1 MTAINRPIKRPG
13 LRAALLNAALRKY
26 VKEPAKRAEARG
38 LEVSDELLA
47 RGARRTAKAMRR
59 NERVPSFVTVDP
71 LVIPTPAG
79 DMDAEW
85 VHTTRAGEQGNDKHV
100 ILYLHG
106 GGYFMCSAATHRPLT
121 SRLAH
126 GARRRVLAINYRQAP
141 EHKFPAW
148 LDDAV
153 SAYRFLLAQG
163 YDPKKISIGG
173 DSAGGNLTLITL
185 QQLRTE
191 KLPMPGAAFCISPWA
206 CMAGESESLARNAH
220 RDVMFNPE
228 GVRALGRFH
237 AQESDLKHPLISP
250 VNADYTGFPPMLI
263 QASSTEVLR
272 DDSRRVAM
280 KARAD
285 GVPVVLE
292 EWHGLPHVFH
302 LFADFIPEAGK
313 AIRTINA
320 FVQSHA

>member
-1 MTAINRPIKRPG
+1 MTATHRPIKRPG
-13 LRAALLNAALRKY
+13 LRATLLNAALRRY
-26 VKEPAKRAEARG
+26 VKAPSERAEARG
-38 LEVSDELLA
+38 IELNEKVLA
-47 RGARRTAKAMRR
+47 RGARRTAKAMQR
-59 NERVPSFVTVDP
+59 NERVPAFVTVEP
-71 LVIPTPAG
+71 LAIPTPAG

-85 VHTTRAGEQGNDKHV
+85 VYTARAGEGGNREHV

-126 GARRRVLAINYRQAP
+126 GARRKVLAINYRQGP

-153 SAYRFLLAQG
+153 SAYRFLLDQG
-163 YDPKKISIGG
+163 YDAKKIAIGG

-185 QQLRTE
+185 QQIRTE
-191 KLPMPGAAFCISPWA
+191 QLPLPGAAFCISPWT
-206 CMAGESESLARNAH
+206 CMAGESPSLDSNDR
-220 RDVMFNPE
+220 RDVMFTGA
-228 GVRALGRFH
+228 GVRTLAKYH
-237 AQESDLKHPLISP
+237 AQERDAKHPLLSP
-250 VNADYTGFPPMLI
+250 VNADYTGFPPLLI

-272 DDSRRVAM
+272 DDSRRVAA

-285 GVPVVLE
+285 GAQVTLE

-302 LFADFIPEAGK
+302 LFADYIPEAGK
-313 AIRTINA
+313 AIRTINE
-320 FVQSHA
+320 FVRRHA

>member
-13 LRAALLNAALRKY
+13 LRAALLNAALRRY
-26 VKEPAKRAEARG
+26 VKAPAQRADERG
-38 LEVSDELLA
+38 IEVNEKLLA
-47 RGARRTAKAMRR
+47 RGARRTAKAMAR
-59 NERVPSFVTVDP
+59 NERVPSFVKIDP
-71 LVIPTPAG
+71 VKVPTPAG

-85 VHTTRAGEQGNDKHV
+85 VSSHRAGDAGNKDHV
-100 ILYLHG
+100 ILYFHG

-126 GARRRVLAINYRQAP
+126 GARRKVLSINYRQGP

-148 LDDAV
+148 LEDAV
-153 SAYRFLLAQG
+153 AAYRYLLAQG
-163 YDPKKISIGG
+163 YKPENIALGG

-185 QQLRTE
+185 QQIRTE
-191 KLPMPGAAFCISPWA
+191 QLPMPGAAFCISPWA
-206 CMAGESESLARNAH
+206 CMAGESASLDKNQR
-220 RDVMFNPE
+220 RDVMFTAT
-228 GVRALGRFH
+228 GVRAISRFH
-237 AQESDLKHPLISP
+237 SQQHDPKHPLLSP
-250 VNADYTGFPPMLI
+250 AFADYKGFPPMLI

-272 DDSRRVAM
+272 DDSRRVAA

-285 GVPVVLE
+285 GVPVTLE

-313 AIRTINA
+313 AIRTISA
-320 FVQSHA
+320 FVQTHA

>member
-1 MTAINRPIKRPG
+1 MTTTNRPIKRPG
-13 LRAALLNAALRKY
+13 LRATLLNAALRRY
-26 VKEPAKRAEARG
+26 VKAPAQRADERG
-38 LEVSDELLA
+38 IEISDKMLA
-47 RGARRTAKAMRR
+47 RGARRTAKALAR
-59 NERVPSFVTVDP
+59 NERVPSFVTVTP
-71 LVIPTPAG
+71 VVVPTPG
-79 DMDAEW
+79 GNMDAEW
-85 VHTTRAGEQGNDKHV
+85 VYSHRAMDVGNKDHV
-100 ILYLHG
+100 ILYFHG

-126 GARRRVLAINYRQAP
+126 GARRKVLAINYRQAP

-153 SAYRFLLAQG
+153 AGYRYLLAQG
-163 YDPKKISIGG
+163 YKPENISLGG

-185 QQLRTE
+185 QQIRTE
-191 KLPMPGAAFCISPWA
+191 QLPMPGAAFCISPWA
-206 CMAGESESLARNAH
+206 DMTGESESLDRNQH
-220 RDVMFNPE
+220 SDVMFTGT
-228 GVRALGRFH
+228 GVRAISRFH
-237 AQESDLKHPLISP
+237 SQTHDPKHPLLSP
-250 VNADYTGFPPMLI
+250 VFADYTGFPPLLI

-272 DDSRRVAM
+272 DDSRRVAA

-285 GVPVVLE
+285 GVPVTME

-320 FVQSHA
+320 FVSSHA

>member
-1 MTAINRPIKRPG
+1 MTATNRPIKRPG
-13 LRAALLNAALRKY
+13 LRATLLNAALRRM
-26 VKEPAKRAEARG
+26 VKTPGERAEARG
-38 LEVSDELLA
+38 LEVSDKMLA
-47 RGARRTAKAMRR
+47 RGARRTAKAMER
-59 NERVPSFVTVDP
+59 NERVPSFITVDP

-79 DMDAEW
+79 DMSAEW
-85 VHTTRAGEQGNDKHV
+85 VYSARASEPGNGDHV

-126 GARRRVLAINYRQAP
+126 GARRKVLAINYRQAP
-141 EHKFPAW
+141 EHRFPAW

-153 SAYRFLLAQG
+153 SAYRFLLGQG
-163 YDPKKISIGG
+163 YAAKNIAIGG

-185 QQLRTE
+185 QQIRTE
-191 KLPMPGAAFCISPWA
+191 NLPMPGAAFVLSPWA
-206 CMAGESESLARNAH
+206 DLTGESESLDRNHH
-220 RDVMFNPE
+220 RDVMFTAG
-228 GVRALGRFH
+228 GVRALAKFH
-237 AQESDLKHPLISP
+237 AQERDARHPLLSP
-250 VNADYTGFPPMLI
+250 VHADYTGFPPMLI

-285 GVPVVLE
+285 GVSVVLE

-320 FVQSHA
+320 FVQAHA

>member
-1 MTAINRPIKRPG
+1 MTATLRPIKRPG
-13 LRAALLNAALRKY
+13 LRASLLNAVLRRY
-26 VKEPAKRAEARG
+26 VKAPSERAESRHAG
-38 LEVSDELLA
+38 MEVSDKLLA
-47 RGARRTAKAMRR
+47 RGARRTAKAMQR

-71 LVIPTPAG
+71 VTIPTPAG
-79 DMDAEW
+79 DLGAEW
-85 VHTTRAGEQGNDKHV
+85 VHSARADADHV

-126 GARRRVLAINYRQAP
+126 GARRKVLAINYRQAP
-141 EHKFPAW
+141 EHRFPAW

-153 SAYRFLLAQG
+153 SAYRFLLAEG
-163 YDPKKISIGG
+163 YKPQNIAIGG

-185 QQLRTE
+185 QQIRTE
-191 KLPMPGAAFCISPWA
+191 NLPMPGAAFCISPWTD
-206 CMAGESESLARNAH
+206 MAAESASLDGNKH
-220 RDVMFNPE
+220 RDVMFTP
-228 GVRALGRFH
+228 GGLRALAKYH
-237 AQESDLKHPLISP
+237 AQESDPKHPLLSP
-250 VNADYTGFPPMLI
+250 VHADYTGFPPLLI

-285 GVPVVLE
+285 GAKVTLE

-320 FVQSHA
+320 FVRQHA

>member
-1 MTAINRPIKRPG
+1 MHQATRPIKRPG
-13 LRAALLNAALRKY
+13 LRAALLNVALRRY
-26 VKEPAKRAEARG
+26 VKAPAERAEARG
-38 LEVSDELLA
+38 LEVSGKMLE
-47 RGARRTAKAMRR
+47 RGARRTAKAMQR
-59 NERVPSFVTVDP
+59 NERVPAFVNVEPVT
-71 LVIPTPAG
+71 IPTPAG
-79 DMDAEW
+79 GMSAEW
-85 VHTTRAGEQGNDKHV
+85 ISSTRVREAQDDHV

-126 GARRRVLAINYRQAP
+126 GARRKVLSINYRQAP

-153 SAYRFLLAQG
+153 SAYRFLLDAG
-163 YDPKKISIGG
+163 YDAKKISIGG

-185 QQLRTE
+185 QQIRTE
-191 KLPMPGAAFCISPWA
+191 NLPMPGAAFCISPWA
-206 CMAGESESLARNAH
+206 DMAGESTSLDRNQH
-220 RDVMFNPE
+220 RDVMFTPG
-228 GVRALGRFH
+228 GVRALAKFH
-237 AQESDLKHPLISP
+237 AQAHDIRHPLLSP
-250 VNADYTGFPPMLI
+250 VHADYRGFPPLLI
-263 QASSTEVLR
+263 QSSSTEILR

-285 GVPVVLE
+285 GAQVTLE

-313 AIRTINA
+313 AIRTINT
-320 FVQSHA
+320 FVTRYA